1 MTNKIIQQEI
11 VNIYRDVMER
21 KAQIMS
27 EFNLDQGILK
37 VINPDKVAIYIRWS
51 TDEQSEGNTLS
62 MQLESC
68 KRYIESQGWD
78 VNENLIYIDDGWSGS
93 NLDRPSMKK
102 LRKDVKKGL
111 VDCVIVW
118 KIDRLSRSI
127 VDTVDLVLKEWK
139 YNCYVKS
146 VNEPFD
152 TSTPM
157 GVLVLS
163 ILAIFAEMERETI
176 RFRTFSGKVKN
187 IQDKGKSPGIRFPYG
202 YTGGAEPGTFKVV
215 EEESEIVRRIFREY
229 INGDGRVAI
238 AHRLN
243 REGIPFTK
251 GRHWSES
258 TLARILSN
266 PLYTGKLVWG
276 KTQTNPKRNQEGE
289 KRLKRRENPIIKQL
303 SEDVLIPIISP
314 DDFETVRK
322 IRQQRD
328 VFKDRRTS
336 GRAFTSQ
343 YLLSGLVRCAKCG
356 HSFTVRKQPRDTYA
370 YYYCQ
375 GKRLKGTS
383 FCECGH
389 IRQVEI
395 DKLVIDQVK
404 KTFLTGETE
413 TNLLRIIAER
423 YETTLHSLQLAQ
435 TSLETK
441 LKQLEAE
448 HAKVYKD
455 YRKGD
460 ITAKDFNLLKVEIE
474 NEQIETK
481 TQLTSAKKE
490 LEELTSKGIDSSDI
504 RAFAHSLSKWEE
516 LSLSEQKNLL
526 HKWIDHIEMYKT
538 IGRKEN
544 VHLKIFFKTMLD
556 TKDGNGKK
564 YLNGEAVS

>member
-1 MTNKIIQQEI
+1 MADFTLDEG
-11 VNIYRDVMER
+11 VM
-21 KAQIMS
+21 
-27 EFNLDQGILK
+27 K
-37 VINPDKVAIYIRWS
+37 VINSDKVAIYIRWS

-68 KRYIESQGWD
+68 KNYIQSQGWY

-93 NLDRPSMKK
+93 NLERPDMKR

-127 VDTVDLVLKEWK
+127 VDTVELVLKEWK

-163 ILAIFAEMERETI
+163 ILAIFAQMERENI

-187 IQDKGKSPGIRFPYG
+187 LQDKGKSPGIRIPYG
-202 YTGGAEPGTFKVV
+202 YAPGNEPGTF
-215 EEESEIVRRIFREY
+215 ELIEDEAEIVLRIYREY
-229 INGDGRVAI
+229 MNGDGRIAI
-238 AHRLN
+238 TSRLN

-251 GRHWSES
+251 GRIWNES
-258 TLARILSN
+258 TVAKILAN

-276 KTQTNPKRNQEGE
+276 KTQTNPKRSQEGE
-289 KRLKRRENPIIKQL
+289 KRRNRRENPIVKQL
-303 SEDVLIPIISP
+303 SKDVLMPIITLE
-314 DDFETVRK
+314 DFETVRK
-322 IRQQRD
+322 IRQSRD

-336 GRAFTSQ
+336 GRAFTSP
-343 YLLSGLVRCAKCG
+343 YLLSGLVKCSKCG
-356 HSFTVRKQPRDTYA
+356 HSFGVRKAPKDTFA
-370 YYYCQ
+370 YYFCR
-375 GKRLKGTS
+375 GKLTKGTS

-395 DKLVIDQVK
+395 DSLVIDQVK

-423 YETTLHSLQLAQ
+423 YETTLHSLKLAH

-441 LKQLEAE
+441 LKQLDAE
-448 HAKVYKD
+448 HTKVYKD

-460 ITAKDFNLLKVEIE
+460 ISAKDFNLLKAEIE
-474 NEQIETK
+474 NERNETK
-481 TQLTSAKKE
+481 IQLTSAKKE

-516 LSLSEQKNLL
+516 LTFLEQKNLL

-544 VHLKIFFKTMLD
+544 VDLKIFFKTMLE
-556 TKDGNGKK
+556 TKDGNGRK